1 MAREYPERIIDSA
14 INKARKIPRKIALLK
29 IRQKEKND
37 RPIFI
42 IKYDPRLP
50 TINSLTSKHWRSM
63 VKQDK
68 YLEEV
73 FQEPPLTAYRRQRN
87 LRDILIKAKVPPA
100 PSLRPKRD
108 LFGMSKCGK
117 ICTACPYVKEGKTVK
132 VNNQEIWIIQRK
144 INCKMFNC
152 IYMLECN
159 KCGKRYVD
167 ETGRMLKA
175 RFSDHRG

>member
-1 MAREYPERIIDSA
+1 MPASCHPKTTSISIPFSLSLRIVRICTSPIKRDLRLQELKTLLMAREYPERIIDSA

-117 ICTACPYVKEGKTVK
+117 SCTTCPYVKEGKTVK
-132 VNNQEIWIIQRK
+132 VNNQ
-144 INCKMFNC
+144 
-152 IYMLECN
+152 
-159 KCGKRYVD
+159 
-167 ETGRMLKA
+167 
-175 RFSDHRG
+175 